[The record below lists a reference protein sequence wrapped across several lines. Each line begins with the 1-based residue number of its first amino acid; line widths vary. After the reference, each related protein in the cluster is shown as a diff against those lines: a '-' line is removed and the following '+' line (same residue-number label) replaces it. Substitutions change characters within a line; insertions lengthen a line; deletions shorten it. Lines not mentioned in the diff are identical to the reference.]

1 MPLFRYHTTRL
12 STPTSESV
20 LHEEITPFK
29 GSERELPLLFGVKT
43 DTASLERVLRNVNY
57 MLTAIPKSQHKY
69 YRTLLEHLNRAL
81 QRDMRDMIE
90 RPLSPQQIQVSR
102 VGLFVTKF
110 SFWSG
115 LFRKSF
121 IVRFNII

>member
-12 STPTSESV
+12 SIPTSESV
-20 LHEEITPFK
+20 LQEEITPFK
-29 GSERELPLLFGVKT
+29 GSECELPLLFGVKT

-57 MLTAIPKSQHKY
+57 LLTAIPKSQHKY
-69 YRTLLEHLNRAL
+69 YKTLLEHLNRAL

-110 SFWSG
+110 SFLERVGSG
-115 LFRKSF
+115 FRSF
-121 IVRFNII
+121 KPS